1 MSNAIKD
8 SNTALA
14 LETIREIDDI
24 IEEYEALREQ
34 TRQGL
39 SGIMVYVDMEKN
51 KQLADA
57 LNYLFGPFDT
67 NDPLYGYITYGMA
80 EYCINLIKVSGK
92 ARGVAEIR
100 GYSSGNSI

>member
-14 LETIREIDDI
+14 LETIKEIDAI
-24 IEEYEALREQ
+24 IEEYEALREE

-39 SGIMVYVDMEKN
+39 SSVMVYVDMEKN

-57 LNYLFGPFDT
+57 LK
-67 NDPLYGYITYGMA
+67 ISR
-80 EYCINLIKVSGK
+80 K
-92 ARGVAEIR
+92 
-100 GYSSGNSI
+100 

>member
-14 LETIREIDDI
+14 LETIKEIDEI
-24 IEEYEALREQ
+24 IEEYEALREE

-39 SGIMVYVDMEKN
+39 SSVMVYVDMEKN

-57 LNYLFGPFDT
+57 LNYIFGPFDT
-67 NDPLYGYITYGMA
+67 NDPLYGYITYGMV

-92 ARGVAEIR
+92 ARGIAEIR
-100 GYSSGNSI
+100 GYSSGNSV